1 MTVPW
6 MLQRLSADTR
16 AHHANADADRLAAM
30 DVASRVEYRTFLA
43 RVYGFESAVEDAIS
57 KALALDPDV
66 LHGRLKMDRLRQDLE
81 ALGLARSEI
90 ARLPVA
96 ATPKLRSHAQALGWL
111 FVLERHTLVAGV
123 VRRHLQRTFTDAA
136 DAFNYFSAYGDTT
149 GARFR
154 SLGETLARVAQVCA
168 SGALATAAGE
178 AFRAQRQ
185 WYRSTRRASV
195 SQTSTPGRAES
206 ADGRRDGGERPSYL
220 HDAL

>member
-1 MTVPW
+1 
-6 MLQRLSADTR
+6 MLQRLSTDTR

-66 LHGRLKMDRLRQDLE
+66 LDGRSKMDCLRQDLE

-123 VRRHLQRTFTDAA
+123 LRRHLQRTITDA

-154 SLGETLARVAQVCA
+154 SLGEWLARVAQVCA

-185 WYRSTRRASV
+185 WYRSTRSASV

-206 ADGRRDGGERPSYL
+206 ADGRRDGRERPSYL
-220 HDAL
+220 QDAL